1 MAYIE
6 DGMNRFFTTSS
17 GYAVARHLVLL
28 PAWAL
33 HVNAWAQPAAVIP
46 APAQE
51 PVYRSVFMQYQS
63 FADAV
68 LAPWPE
74 ANDTVRAV
82 GGWRAYAK
90 EAAQARAAAQAD
102 TAEATP
108 HIPQRTAVPTTP

>member
-1 MAYIE
+1 
-6 DGMNRFFTTSS
+6 MNRFFTTGG

-33 HVNAWAQPAAVIP
+33 HVNAWAQPAAVVP

-51 PVYRSVFMQYQS
+51 PVYRSVFVQYQG

-68 LAPWPE
+68 LAPWPV

-90 EAAQARAAAQAD
+90 EAAAARAAAPTGAAAAATQKPQHS
-102 TAEATP
+102 AEPAQP
-108 HIPQRTAVPTTP
+108 